1 MSVTFQCSDAPRRQV
16 PCLYCA
22 EPWADYPEGNGRG
35 GRCDRFCTGFEEES
49 EAPEVNF
56 ANGNAQA
63 VLALLGWTDPEAYL
77 GGEVDGGTLRQRI
90 FRARNR
96 DLSAAR
102 REALYLPAG
111 HAGAA
116 VVRDADGQARIER
129 RGAAVIVQG
138 NTDER
143 TLDRLSA
150 LEDLAI
156 YAQEHGFQITWG

>member
-1 MSVTFQCSDAPRRQV
+1 MSVTFTCSAAPLRTI
-16 PCLYCA
+16 PCQFCQ

-35 GRCDRFCTGFEEES
+35 GRCDRFCTGSEVIS

-56 ANGNAQA
+56 ANANAMA
-63 VLALLGWTDPEAYL
+63 ILALLGWEDPEAFL

-90 FRARNR
+90 FRARNK

-129 RGAAVIVQG
+129 RGAAVIIQG

-143 TLDRLSA
+143 TLDRLTSLEA
-150 LEDLAI
+150 LAL